1 MNARAGSKFKLSY
14 LGLCVVTI
22 LTPQLVIAQVKDQS
36 ESEQNIEKISVVG
49 SNIKVNRDTGA
60 LPITAISSEDINN
73 SGALSGDQ
81 LLAEIPQVGDTAF
94 NEART
99 ANGVNDARG
108 DVSSINLRSA
118 GSGNTLTL
126 LNGRRLVLHPGT
138 QSEGSVPITTVNSN
152 TLPVKGLKRVEV
164 LRDGAGA
171 IYGSDAVAGV
181 VNYLLDDQYEGS
193 EVDIRY
199 GQSEG
204 TSLNDLNLNG
214 ISGFSFNNEKSN
226 LVLSL
231 NYLTR
236 NGMQASE
243 RSYAASEDISGDPR
257 VPAVL
262 KNDTDLDGRHKGSP
276 WLEYSAGSTFHVRPV
291 NQACDKAQPQ
301 GLSPGTCIKKGVL
314 TRDLYYNRNQNNSLI
329 SDLERA
335 NLYAIYTQR
344 LGSDLELFAEG
355 IYYYAKSTSDRYQ
368 AQLISSQ
375 RFEVSKDAFYNP
387 LGRDFRVLSYRPV
400 DAGPR
405 VTEVTDDSYRALVGL
420 RSEFGDWSWETAAL
434 YSKAISDDVTYNWVR
449 LDLLSKAANSKDQAT
464 AYNLFNGGDVNNPG
478 SGIDPTANSQAVI
491 NSITDDIYRISQ
503 TELALV
509 DFKLS
514 TPDLFKLPMGDVG
527 FASGA
532 EFRYETFDEDRDTPL
547 NTNFIDDV
555 TGQPQA
561 GSNALGNSPT
571 LDSAGSRNVLSVY
584 GELYIPLFA
593 DLPFA
598 DAVDLQLAT
607 RYESFNDIDQDVLK
621 SKAALSWVA
630 NDYVQFRASYAQ
642 SFKAPGL
649 PQVVTEGLA
658 RSNAQSDPVFKNEN
672 GQNVSQG
679 VTEIRS
685 GSQLLAP
692 EESTNTSAGLVFNP
706 LDALTLTVDYWQ
718 IEQQN
723 TIGQLD
729 AQTQILLDA
738 LLRSEGSSNR
748 FVVRDKNLEIIQVN
762 NPYLNLL
769 PRTLRGIDY
778 AAYYTL
784 NTAVGKFDIK
794 LSAAKMLEFSQ
805 DVDPTSQLII
815 DAQAAGNRALL
826 FNGKNIE
833 VPGASGSLLMRD
845 GNPEWR
851 GNLSIAWRL
860 KNWSAGVTGRYLSSF
875 DDTSVNNTKDNLGET
890 IYLRVPSLF
899 TMNVYANYKFK
910 TGSLDGTK
918 LTFGVR
924 NIANKQPPLSSGP
937 FGYNGSVHNS
947 LGRYVYAGVTYQ
959 F

>member
-1 MNARAGSKFKLSY
+1 MNDRANFKFKPSH
-14 LGLCVVTI
+14 LGLCVI
-22 LTPQLVIAQVKDQS
+22 AALTSQLVFAEAATQA
-36 ESEQNIEKISVVG
+36 ESEQKIEKISVIG

-60 LPITAISSEDINN
+60 LPITTMSSKDIEN

-94 NEART
+94 NDART
-99 ANGVNDARG
+99 SSGVNDARG

-138 QSEGSVPITTVNSN
+138 QSEDFVPITTVNSN

-181 VNYLLDDQYEGS
+181 VNYVLDDQYEGS
-193 EVDIRY
+193 EVSVRY
-199 GQSEG
+199 GKSEG
-204 TSLNDLNLNG
+204 TSQDDLTLG
-214 ISGFSFNNEKSN
+214 GVSGFSFNEEKSN
-226 LVLSL
+226 LVVSL

-236 NGMQASE
+236 NGMPASD

-262 KNDTDLDGRHKGSP
+262 KNDTDLDSRHLGSP
-276 WLEYSAGSTFHVRPV
+276 WLEYSAGSTFHVRPI
-291 NQACDKAQPQ
+291 NQNCATAQPK
-301 GLSPGTCIKKGVL
+301 GLTPGTCVQKSAL
-314 TRDLYYNRNQNNSLI
+314 TSDLAYNRNQNNSLT

-335 NLYAIYTQR
+335 NLYAIYTQQ

-368 AQLISSQ
+368 AHIISSQ
-375 RFEVSKDAFYNP
+375 RFNVAKDAFYNP
-387 LGRDFRVLSYRPV
+387 LGRDFSVRNYRPI

-420 RSEFGDWSWETAAL
+420 RSDFGDWSWETAAL

-464 AYNLFNGGDVNNPG
+464 AYNLFSGGDVNNPG
-478 SGIDPTANSQAVI
+478 SSIDPTANSQAVI
-491 NSITDDIYRISQ
+491 NSITDTIYRISQ

-509 DFKLS
+509 DFKIS
-514 TPDLFKLPMGDVG
+514 TPALIELPMGGVG

-532 EFRYETFDEDRDTPL
+532 EFRQEKFDEDRDTPL
-547 NTNFIDDV
+547 NSSFVDDV
-555 TGQPQA
+555 TGVTLA

-571 LDSAGSRNVLSVY
+571 LDSAGSRNVLSAY
-584 GELYIPLFA
+584 GELYIPLLA

-658 RSNAQSDPVFKNEN
+658 RSNTKSDPVYFNEN
-672 GQNVSQG
+672 GKNVSQG
-679 VTEIRS
+679 TTEIRS
-685 GSQLLAP
+685 GSKLLAP
-692 EESTNTSAGLVFNP
+692 EESTNTAAGLVFNP
-706 LDALTLTVDYWQ
+706 LDALTFTVDYWQ
-718 IEQQN
+718 IEQEN

-738 LLRSEGSSNR
+738 LLRSKGSSNP
-748 FVVRDKNLEIIQVN
+748 FVVRHPNLEIIQVN
-762 NPYLNLL
+762 NAYVNLL
-769 PRTLRGIDY
+769 PRTLRGLDY
-778 AAYYTL
+778 AAYYSL
-784 NTAVGKFDIK
+784 ETAIGKFDFK

-805 DVDPTSQLII
+805 EIDPTTQLII
-815 DAQAAGNRALL
+815 DAQAAGNTALL
-826 FNGKNIE
+826 FNGLKIA
-833 VPGASGSLLMRD
+833 VPGAAGTQLMRN

-851 GNLSIAWRL
+851 GNGTIAWSL
-860 KNWSAGVTGRYLSSF
+860 ENWSAGVTGRYLSTF
-875 DDTSVNNTKDNLGET
+875 DDTGVNNTKDSLGNT
-890 IYLRVPSLF
+890 IYLAVPSLF
-899 TMNVYANYKFK
+899 TMNVYANYKF
-910 TGSLDGTK
+910 TSGAFDGTK
-918 LTFGVR
+918 VTLGVR
-924 NIANKQPPLSSGP
+924 NIANKQPPLASGS
-937 FGYNGSVHNS
+937 FGYNGSVHDS
-947 LGRYVYAGVTYQ
+947 QGRYVYAGLTYK